1 MIKFGVHVSVAGGIE
16 KAPQRAAE
24 AGCDCFQLFVSN
36 PRSWSLPTVDIE
48 QAALFR
54 RERERCG
61 LGPVTVH
68 MTYLINL
75 AAVDPGQH
83 RRAVEHFRAQ
93 YAAARLIGADFFVLH
108 PGSHKDHTLAAG
120 IELVAKSLREAAA
133 EIPDGPVFL
142 LENTAGGGCTIG
154 RIPQELGDIIRQSKL
169 QPERCGVCFD
179 TCHAWATGIDLQP
192 QKAFAKVIAEYDG
205 AVFPGC
211 IHLLHCNDSLFP
223 CGKGKDR
230 HWHIGM
236 GHIGEEGMRNILRTP
251 ATADM
256 PVILET
262 PITEECDDAGN
273 LAAARAAAGISHQR

>member
-1 MIKFGVHVSVAGGIE
+1 MMKFGVHVSVAGGIQ

-36 PRSWSLPTVDIE
+36 PRSWSLPTIDAE
-48 QAALFR
+48 QAAQFR
-54 RERERCG
+54 QERERCG

-68 MTYLINL
+68 MTYLVNL
-75 AAVDPGQH
+75 AAVDPGQYK
-83 RRAVEHFRAQ
+83 RAVEHFHAQ
-93 YAAARLIGADFFVLH
+93 FAAARLIGADFFVLH

-120 IELVAKSLREAAA
+120 IELVATALRGAAA
-133 EIPDGPVFL
+133 EIPDGPVLL

-154 RIPQELGDIIRQSKL
+154 RTPQELGEIIRQSQL
-169 QPERCGVCFD
+169 PRERCGVCFD
-179 TCHAWATGIDLQP
+179 TCHAWATGIDLLP
-192 QKAFAKVIAEYDG
+192 QKAFAKVIAEYDA

-211 IHLLHCNDSLFP
+211 IRLLHCNDSLFP

-236 GHIGEEGMRNILRTP
+236 GQIGAEGMRNILRTP
-251 ATADM
+251 AVAKT

-262 PITEECDDAGN
+262 PITEECDDMGN
-273 LAAARAAAGISHQR
+273 LAAARAAAGILRQH